1 MPPTRPAIAAPPA
14 SAGPF
19 ALLAAEPIAWPALC
33 APLATVSLALWTRSF
48 TAPVVP
54 LASERFRPEL
64 RLLLE
69 GLRAPDDDA
78 RLDWDRLLRDGVR
91 ERELEEPDREPE
103 RGFALAPFELEPL
116 RPDAERAPAPLR
128 LDELRR
134 LVEPL
139 FCPDFELP
147 WAILASLILSF
158 VGRVRP

>member
-48 TAPVVP
+48 TAPVGP
-54 LASERFRPEL
+54 LAPERFRPEL

-91 ERELEEPDREPE
+91 ERELEEPE
-103 RGFALAPFELEPL
+103 RGFALAPFVLEPL

-147 WAILASLILSF
+147 WAILASLSLGFCVWDPFWVI
-158 VGRVRP
+158 

>member
-33 APLATVSLALWTRSF
+33 APLATVSLALWIRSF

-54 LASERFRPEL
+54 LAPERFRPEL

-78 RLDWDRLLRDGVR
+78 RLDRDRLLRDGVR
-91 ERELEEPDREPE
+91 ERELEEPE
-103 RGFALAPFELEPL
+103 RGFAPAPFELEPL

-147 WAILASLILSF
+147 WAILASLILGF
-158 VGRVRP
+158 VGRVRR